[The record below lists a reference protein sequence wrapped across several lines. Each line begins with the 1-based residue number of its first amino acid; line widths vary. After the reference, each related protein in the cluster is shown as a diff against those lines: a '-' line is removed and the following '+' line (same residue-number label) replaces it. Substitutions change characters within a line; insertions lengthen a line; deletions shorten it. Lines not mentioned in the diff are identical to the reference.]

1 MKLTSKSE
9 RLSII
14 CKLVLVAVL
23 ILSAVIV
30 FGSSKFVTNVQ
41 AQFPTVSIPTVTGSP
56 QGPFVVVIG
65 AEDEPAN
72 IRTGP
77 NATYPKVGI
86 MITGQTAPAL
96 GYYGN
101 YIQIVYPAAP
111 GGKGWIYIPK
121 AQLLNGPVPLIEP
134 PATQTP
140 SITNTID
147 PTLAAQFSVEQKT
160 TQLPTFTE
168 PPPLLIPTFQEVS
181 TNTVPGGLPIGF
193 VIIILFGLGLFL
205 ALISLL
211 RRG

>member
-1 MKLTSKSE
+1 MKLPSKPKQV
-9 RLSII
+9 SII
-14 CKLVLVAVL
+14 YKFLLMAVL
-23 ILSAVIV
+23 ILCAIIV
-30 FGSSKFVTNVQ
+30 FGSTKFVNNVY

-96 GYYGN
+96 GYFGN
-101 YIQIVYPAAP
+101 YIQIVYLGAP

-168 PPPLLIPTFQEVS
+168 PPPLLIPTFQEIS

-193 VIIILFGLGLFL
+193 VITILFGLGLFL

>member
-1 MKLTSKSE
+1 MQRSI
-9 RLSII
+9 LSLLLVAAFV
-14 CKLVLVAVL
+14 LVL
-23 ILSAVIV
+23 
-30 FGSSKFVTNVQ
+30 SSSFVVGDVQ
-41 AQFPTVSIPTVTGSP
+41 AQFPTVDIPTVTGSP
-56 QGPFVVVIG
+56 MGPYVIVIG

-72 IRTGP
+72 IRSGP

-101 YIQIVYPAAP
+101 YIQIVYPGTQ

-121 AQLLNGPVPLIEP
+121 VQLLNGTVPLLEP
-134 PATQTP
+134 PPTQTP
-140 SITNTID
+140 SITKTID

-168 PPPLLIPTFQEVS
+168 PPPLMIPTFQEVS
-181 TNTVPGGLPIGF
+181 SNTVPGGLPTGF
-193 VIIILFGLGLFL
+193 IIVILFGLGLFL
-205 ALISLL
+205 ALIALL

>member
-14 CKLVLVAVL
+14 YKLVLVAVL

>member
-1 MKLTSKSE
+1 MNPNAKSDQVLPIN
-9 RLSII
+9 RVIL
-14 CKLVLVAVL
+14 LVVL
-23 ILSAVIV
+23 IGCAILAFS
-30 FGSSKFVTNVQ
+30 SSKMVRDVH
-41 AQFPTVSIPTVTGSP
+41 AQFPTVSILTVTGSP
-56 QGPFVVVIG
+56 QGPFVIVIG
-65 AEDEPAN
+65 AENAN
-72 IRTGP
+72 IRIGP
-77 NATYPKVGI
+77 NATYRAVSVMTP
-86 MITGQTAPAL
+86 GQTAPAL
-96 GYYGN
+96 GYYGK

-111 GGKGWIYIPK
+111 GGKGWIYIP
-121 AQLLNGPVPLIEP
+121 AVQLLNGPVPELEP
-134 PATQTP
+134 PATETP

-193 VIIILFGLGLFL
+193 VIIILLGLGLFL

>member
-1 MKLTSKSE
+1 MHPNAKSDQVLPIN
-9 RLSII
+9 RVIL
-14 CKLVLVAVL
+14 LVVL
-23 ILSAVIV
+23 IGCAFLA
-30 FGSSKFVTNVQ
+30 FSSPKMVRDVH
-41 AQFPTVSIPTVTGSP
+41 AQFPTVSILTVTGSP
-56 QGPFVVVIG
+56 QGPFVIVIG

>member
-1 MKLTSKSE
+1 MKLTPKSE
-9 RLSII
+9 HLSII
-14 CKLVLVAVL
+14 YKLLLVAVL
-23 ILSAVIV
+23 ILSALIV
-30 FGSSKFVTNVQ
+30 FGNSRFVTNVQ
-41 AQFPTVSIPTVTGSP
+41 AQFPTVNIPTVTGSP
-56 QGPFVVVIG
+56 QGPYVIVIG

-77 NATYPKVGI
+77 NATYPKVGL

-96 GYYGN
+96 GYFGN
-101 YIQIVYPAAP
+101 YIQIIYPAAP

-121 AQLLNGPVPLIEP
+121 AQLLNGPVPVIEP
-134 PATQTP
+134 PATETP

-147 PTLAAQFSVEQKT
+147 PTLAVQFSVEQKT

-168 PPPLLIPTFQEVS
+168 PPPLMIPTFQEVS

-193 VIIILFGLGLFL
+193 IIVILFGLGLFL

>member
-1 MKLTSKSE
+1 MKPNSSFE
-9 RLSII
+9 QVSII
-14 CKLVLVAVL
+14 YKLLLVAVL
-23 ILSAVIV
+23 IFCAILIL
-30 FGSSKFVTNVQ
+30 GSPKLVTDVH
-41 AQFPTVSIPTVTGSP
+41 AQFPTGSIKTVTGSP
-56 QGPFVVVIG
+56 QGPFVIVIG

-111 GGKGWIYIPK
+111 GGKGWINIPK
-121 AQLLNGPVPLIEP
+121 AQMLNGPVPLIEP

-147 PTLAAQFSVEQKT
+147 PTLAAQFSVEQKI

-205 ALISLL
+205 TLISLL

>member
-1 MKLTSKSE
+1 MKPYSSFKQVSTISKF
-9 RLSII
+9 L
-14 CKLVLVAVL
+14 LGVVLFFCSAL
-23 ILSAVIV
+23 ILFSPMLV
-30 FGSSKFVTNVQ
+30 GNVQ

-56 QGPFVVVIG
+56 QGPYVVVIG

-121 AQLLNGPVPLIEP
+121 AQLLNGPVPVIEP

-181 TNTVPGGLPIGF
+181 TNTVPGGVPIGF
-193 VIIILFGLGLFL
+193 VIVILFGLGLFL

>member
-1 MKLTSKSE
+1 MKPTPKTE
-9 RLSII
+9 QVSII
-14 CKLVLVAVL
+14 YKFVLVAVL
-23 ILSAVIV
+23 ICCAFFAL
-30 FGSSKFVTNVQ
+30 GSPRFVTSVQ

-56 QGPFVVVIG
+56 QGPFVIVIG

-96 GYYGN
+96 GYFGN

-121 AQLLNGPVPLIEP
+121 AQLLNGPVPVLEP
-134 PATQTP
+134 PATETP

-147 PTLAAQFSVEQKT
+147 PTLAAQFSVEQRT

-193 VIIILFGLGLFL
+193 VIVILFGLGLFL

>member
-1 MKLTSKSE
+1 MKPNASFEKV
-9 RLSII
+9 SII
-14 CKLVLVAVL
+14 YKLLLVAVL
-23 ILSAVIV
+23 IFCAILILCNPILVSDVH
-30 FGSSKFVTNVQ
+30 

-121 AQLLNGPVPLIEP
+121 AQLLNGPVPLIAP

>member
-1 MKLTSKSE
+1 MKPNHKTKQKSWIY
-9 RLSII
+9 R
-14 CKLVLVAVL
+14 L
-23 ILSAVIV
+23 ILILLVSLSVLFV
-30 FGSSKFVTNVQ
+30 LGSPRMISEVY
-41 AQFPTVSIPTVTGSP
+41 AQFPTVNMATVTGSP
-56 QGPFVVVIG
+56 QGPFVIVIG

-86 MITGQTAPAL
+86 LITGQTAPAL
-96 GYYGN
+96 GYFGN
-101 YIQIVYPAAP
+101 YIQIIYPAAP
-111 GGKGWIYIPK
+111 GGKGWIYMPK
-121 AQLLNGPVPLIEP
+121 AQLINGPVPVINP
-134 PATQTP
+134 PPTETP

-160 TQLPTFTE
+160 TRLPTFTE

-193 VIIILFGLGLFL
+193 VIVVLFGLGLFL

>member
-1 MKLTSKSE
+1 MKTSSKLDRKTLAY
-9 RLSII
+9 RLIM
-14 CKLVLVAVL
+14 ATVL
-23 ILSAVIV
+23 IFATIIV
-30 FGSSKFVTNVQ
+30 FSSPKLVTNVQ
-41 AQFPTVSIPTVTGSP
+41 AQFPTVNMPTVTGSP

-96 GYYGN
+96 GYFGN

-121 AQLLNGPVPLIEP
+121 AQLINGPVPVLEP
-134 PATQTP
+134 PATETP

-147 PTLAAQFSVEQKT
+147 PTLAAQFSVEQRT

-193 VIIILFGLGLFL
+193 VIVILFGLGLCL
-205 ALISLL
+205 TLISLM

>member
-1 MKLTSKSE
+1 MSIMSKI
-9 RLSII
+9 L
-14 CKLVLVAVL
+14 LVAAL
-23 ILSAVIV
+23 ILSALIA
-30 FGSSKFVTNVQ
+30 FGSPKFVNNVQ

-56 QGPFVVVIG
+56 RGPFIIVIG

-121 AQLLNGPVPLIEP
+121 AQLLNGPVPVIEP

-168 PPPLLIPTFQEVS
+168 PPPLLIPTFQEVN

-193 VIIILFGLGLFL
+193 VIVILFGLGLFL

>member
-1 MKLTSKSE
+1 MKITSKSE
-9 RLSII
+9 QVSII
-14 CKLVLVAVL
+14 YKLLLVAVL
-23 ILSAVIV
+23 IFCAILIL
-30 FGSSKFVTNVQ
+30 GSPTLVSDVH
-41 AQFPTVSIPTVTGSP
+41 AQFPTVNIPTVTGSP

-121 AQLLNGPVPLIEP
+121 AQLLNGPVPIIEP

-147 PTLAAQFSVEQKT
+147 PTLAAQFSVDQKT

-181 TNTVPGGLPIGF
+181 TNMVPGGLPIGF
-193 VIIILFGLGLFL
+193 VIVILFGLGLFL

>member
-1 MKLTSKSE
+1 MKPNLKSDQKTLAN
-9 RLSII
+9 RFIVVV
-14 CKLVLVAVL
+14 VLIVCAVL
-23 ILSAVIV
+23 ALS
-30 FGSSKFVTNVQ
+30 SPRMVTDVH
-41 AQFPTVSIPTVTGSP
+41 AQFPTVNIPTVTGSP
-56 QGPFVVVIG
+56 QGPVVVVIG

>member
-1 MKLTSKSE
+1 MY
-9 RLSII
+9 
-14 CKLVLVAVL
+14 
-23 ILSAVIV
+23 
-30 FGSSKFVTNVQ
+30 
-41 AQFPTVSIPTVTGSP
+41 AQFPTVDMATVTGSP
-56 QGPFVVVIG
+56 QGPFVIVIG

-72 IRTGP
+72 IRSGP

-96 GYYGN
+96 GYFGN
-101 YIQIVYPAAP
+101 YIQIVYPAGP

-121 AQLLNGPVPLIEP
+121 AQLINGPVPVIDP
-134 PATQTP
+134 PPTETP

-193 VIIILFGLGLFL
+193 VIVILFGLGLFL

>member
-1 MKLTSKSE
+1 MKPNLKTDHKTSIY
-9 RLSII
+9 RFFVIL
-14 CKLVLVAVL
+14 VL
-23 ILSAVIV
+23 ILSAI
-30 FGSSKFVTNVQ
+30 FALGSPRMISDVY
-41 AQFPTVSIPTVTGSP
+41 AQFPTVDMATVTGSP
-56 QGPFVVVIG
+56 QGPFVIVIG

-72 IRTGP
+72 IRSGP

-96 GYYGN
+96 GYFGN
-101 YIQIVYPAAP
+101 YIQIVYPAGP

-121 AQLLNGPVPLIEP
+121 AQLINGPVPVIDP
-134 PATQTP
+134 PPTETP

-193 VIIILFGLGLFL
+193 VIVILFGLGLFL

>member
-1 MKLTSKSE
+1 MKTKSE
-9 RLSII
+9 SDPKTPVYRPI
-14 CKLVLVAVL
+14 LVVVL
-23 ILSAVIV
+23 ILCALIT
-30 FGSSKFVTNVQ
+30 FGSPKVITNVQ

-56 QGPFVVVIG
+56 QGPFVIVIG

-121 AQLLNGPVPLIEP
+121 AQLLNGPVPVIEP

-168 PPPLLIPTFQEVS
+168 PPPLMIPTFQEVS

-193 VIIILFGLGLFL
+193 VIIILFGLGFFL
-205 ALISLL
+205 ALVSLL

>member
-1 MKLTSKSE
+1 MKPTLKSE
-9 RLSII
+9 HVSII
-14 CKLVLVAVL
+14 FKLLLVAVL
-23 ILSAVIV
+23 ILSAVIA
-30 FGSSKFVTNVQ
+30 FGSSSFVTNVQ
-41 AQFPTVSIPTVTGSP
+41 AQFPTGSIATVTGSP

-101 YIQIVYPAAP
+101 YIQIIYPAAP

-121 AQLLNGPVPLIEP
+121 AQLLNGPVPIIEP

-147 PTLAAQFSVEQKT
+147 PTLAAQFSVDQKT

-181 TNTVPGGLPIGF
+181 TNMVPGGLPIGF
-193 VIIILFGLGLFL
+193 VIVILFGLGLFL
-205 ALISLL
+205 ALISIL

>member
-1 MKLTSKSE
+1 MNPNAKSDQALPIY
-9 RLSII
+9 RVI
-14 CKLVLVAVL
+14 LVVVLIVCAVL
-23 ILSAVIV
+23 ALSSPKMVRDV
-30 FGSSKFVTNVQ
+30 H
-41 AQFPTVSIPTVTGSP
+41 AQFPTGSIPTVTGSP
-56 QGPFVVVIG
+56 QGPFVIVIG
-65 AEDEPAN
+65 SEDAN

-77 NATYPKVGI
+77 NATYRAVSYMAP
-86 MITGQTAPAL
+86 GQTAPAL
-96 GYYGN
+96 GYFGN
-101 YIQIVYPAAP
+101 YIQIVSPAAP
-111 GGKGWIYIPK
+111 GGKGWIYIP
-121 AQLLNGPVPLIEP
+121 AVQLLNGPVPLIEP

-205 ALISLL
+205 TLISLL